1 MAWPT
6 GQVQRARIISV
17 LGKLTPKRIF
27 QYYSRRGTRV
37 LYSIL
42 AKRAFIAQR
51 SNLSGYQCLLCL
63 TDARAFRFF
72 WPLHARKPFN
82 REEMSDLVVVQNDEI
97 VTFF

>member
-1 MAWPT
+1 MAGPT
-6 GQVQRARIISV
+6 GQVQLARIISV

-42 AKRAFIAQR
+42 AKKGIYGTKVKLEWIPVLAMLNRYKSFPILLAF
-51 SNLSGYQCLLCL
+51 
-63 TDARAFRFF
+63 
-72 WPLHARKPFN
+72 ARKPFN

-97 VTFF
+97 VPFF